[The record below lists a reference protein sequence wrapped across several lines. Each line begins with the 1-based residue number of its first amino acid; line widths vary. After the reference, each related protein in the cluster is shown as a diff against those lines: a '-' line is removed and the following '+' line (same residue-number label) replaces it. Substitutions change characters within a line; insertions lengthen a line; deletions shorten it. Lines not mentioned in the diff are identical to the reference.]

1 MSMTK
6 KWGDLGSGIG
16 FLTPNIVGFLVFTL
30 FPVFAAFM
38 LSFTQWDASGL
49 EKLSFVGFMNYAEL
63 LKDADFWY
71 YLVNTLIF
79 MAAIPVGM
87 AVSLGLAMAMNQKLK
102 GIVVF
107 RTMYFLPYISSMVAV
122 ALLFQWIYNQNS
134 GLLNELLRVIG
145 FTDPPNWLGSK
156 FWARP
161 AIIIMQVWKNA
172 GYNMMIYLAALQAI
186 PHALYEAADI
196 DGATGWQKFTKIT
209 LPQLAPTNFFVIVM
223 GIITGFQAFSEMY
236 VLTAGGPDG
245 ATTTVVYHIY
255 KKAFQPPIEMGYATA
270 IAVLLFAMM
279 MLVTL
284 VQWRLSDD
292 ESN

>member
-16 FLTPNIVGFLVFTL
+16 FLTPNIIGFVIFTL
-30 FPVFAAFM
+30 FPVFAALM

-49 EKLSFVGFMNYAEL
+49 ETLSFVGFMNYAEL
-63 LKDADFWY
+63 MKDPDFWY

-87 AVSLGLAMAMNQKLK
+87 ATSLGLALAMNQKLK
-102 GIVVF
+102 GIVAF

-122 ALLFQWIYNQNS
+122 ALVFQWIYNANS
-134 GLLNELLRVIG
+134 GLLNEMLKMIG

-156 FWARP
+156 LWARP

-172 GYNMMIYLAALQAI
+172 GYNMMIYLAALQSI

-196 DGATGWQKFTKIT
+196 DGATGWNKFTKIT

-223 GIITGFQAFSEMY
+223 GLITGFQMFAEPY
-236 VLTAGGPDG
+236 VLTNGGPDG
-245 ATTTVVYHIY
+245 ATTSVVFQIY
-255 KKAFQPPIEMGYATA
+255 KKAFQSPIEMGYATA
-270 IAVLLFAMM
+270 ISVLLFAMM
-279 MLVTL
+279 MIVTL
-284 VQWRLSDD
+284 IQWSVTND
-292 ESN
+292 EAN